1 MGYTEMRL
9 PRFPRLSGEEMA
21 RDLSAARQGDEGA
34 RERLIQGNLRLVFA
48 IASRFQGRGPEK
60 EDLFQIGVIGLIKA
74 IDRFD
79 LSFNVQFST
88 YAVPMS
94 LGELKRF
101 LRDDGPVKVSR
112 SYKDNLRLIRQAQ
125 SRLEEEL
132 GREPA
137 LAELEARLDMPREVL
152 INSLEAASLPVSL
165 YEPLSGD
172 QQDSLSRLDQLRS
185 RDDEEKAF
193 RRLILEEALE
203 RLEPREKEI
212 IRMRFYED
220 KTQAQVAARLGLSQV
235 QISRLEKGILARC
248 RAFLQ
253 DEP

>member
-1 MGYTEMRL
+1 MGYTEMNL
-9 PRFPRLSGEEMA
+9 PRYPRLSDEEMTQN
-21 RDLSAARQGDEGA
+21 LSAVRQGDEDA

-79 LSFNVQFST
+79 LSFNVRFST
-88 YAVPMS
+88 YAVPMI
-94 LGELKRF
+94 LGEIKRF

-112 SYKDNLRLIRQAQ
+112 SCKDNLRLIRQAQ
-125 SRLEEEL
+125 SQLEAEL

-137 LAELEARLDMPREVL
+137 LTELEERLDMPREVL
-152 INSLEAASLPVSL
+152 LNSLEAANLPVSL
-165 YEPLSGD
+165 YEPLNNE
-172 QQDSLSRLDQLRS
+172 QQDSLNRLDQVRS
-185 RDDEEKAF
+185 REDEESIF
-193 RRLILEEALE
+193 RRLILAEALGQ
-203 RLEPREKEI
+203 LAPREKEI

-235 QISRLEKGILARC
+235 QISRLEKSILARC
-248 RAFLQ
+248 RAFLK
-253 DEP
+253 E